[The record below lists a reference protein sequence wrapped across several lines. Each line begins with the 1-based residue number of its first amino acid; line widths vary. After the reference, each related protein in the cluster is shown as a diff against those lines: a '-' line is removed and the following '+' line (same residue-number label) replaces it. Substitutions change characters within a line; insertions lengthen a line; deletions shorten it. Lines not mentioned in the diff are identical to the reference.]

1 MGHED
6 LREPIIAVLIGVV
19 IALAFFMLDLAGD
32 VRDAQHE
39 AEIYALKLS
48 FSQEMVREL
57 SRVKHPSDSQEM
69 VRELSRVKHPS
80 DPEDINSYFYSSGTG
95 PYKIYKKAK

>member
-57 SRVKHPSDSQEM
+57 SRVKHPSD
-69 VRELSRVKHPS
+69 
-80 DPEDINSYFYSSGTG
+80 PEDINSYFYSSGTG